1 MQSDLGLNLLSAGL
15 FKFSV
20 STYEPMQ
27 KAVSSK
33 LQGAI
38 AMFQEKWDKAEECFI
53 KTLQYFED
61 RGLQRE
67 SNNLKI
73 ELADLFVKQGEYFR
87 ALSKLAEARLFFEE
101 ENAPREIK
109 RIRTAEMAIDK
120 EIGKY
125 GEDYRNLRMLLEIS
139 KVLAQITDI
148 SELLP
153 MIVDMAIKVSGAERG
168 FVMMISGPGKL
179 DFAAG
184 RNKNKETLRHEE
196 FAFSKSVTDSVL
208 ETKKTVS
215 ITDTASDDKFKAR
228 DSIVGLSLRSIMCGP
243 MKMGENILG
252 LIYVDSQVPTFYFS
266 RKNAE
271 FFEALCSHAAF
282 AVNSA
287 RLFQQIGQYSTL
299 QDENKHLRE
308 TLKQRKQLLS
318 QIKIEIDTPFKTLF
332 ESLGTIDRNPSDPA
346 EVQAQAR
353 SAKNSLL
360 LIKASIEELLGS
372 ENPGKA
378 I

>member
-1 MQSDLGLNLLSAGL
+1 
-15 FKFSV
+15 
-20 STYEPMQ
+20 
-27 KAVSSK
+27 
-33 LQGAI
+33 
-38 AMFQEKWDKAEECFI
+38 
-53 KTLQYFED
+53 
-61 RGLQRE
+61 
-67 SNNLKI
+67 
-73 ELADLFVKQGEYFR
+73 
-87 ALSKLAEARLFFEE
+87 
-101 ENAPREIK
+101 
-109 RIRTAEMAIDK
+109 
-120 EIGKY
+120 
-125 GEDYRNLRMLLEIS
+125 
-139 KVLAQITDI
+139 
-148 SELLP
+148 
-153 MIVDMAIKVSGAERG
+153 
-168 FVMMISGPGKL
+168 
-179 DFAAG
+179 
-184 RNKNKETLRHEE
+184 
-196 FAFSKSVTDSVL
+196 
-208 ETKKTVS
+208 
-215 ITDTASDDKFKAR
+215 
-228 DSIVGLSLRSIMCGP
+228 
-243 MKMGENILG
+243 MGENVLG

-378 I
+378 IWLEEL